1 MYGTVREVS
10 GRCDG
15 SPSQTLGVEAKE
27 AAMIGRI
34 WHGWTRP
41 QNAEAYQRYL
51 EGEIL
56 SDIRSGRE
64 GFEGTYVLRREDRDQ
79 VEFLTLTL
87 WDSMEAIQT
96 LVGEDH
102 EAAYL
107 PDEERRLLDRFEER
121 VVHYQVVLAGV
132 TDRADSVEIPQVF
145 LGGQGHGRPESST
158 DAGPSDADA
167 DA

>member
-1 MYGTVREVS
+1 M
-10 GRCDG
+10 
-15 SPSQTLGVEAKE
+15 EARE

-56 SDIRSGRE
+56 PDIRSRRE
-64 GFEGTYVLRREDRDQ
+64 GFKGAYVLRREDRDQ

-87 WDSMEAIQT
+87 WDSMDAIQT

-121 VVHYQVVLAGV
+121 VVHYEVVLAGV
-132 TDRADSVEIPQVF
+132 TDRRDSVEIPQVF
-145 LGGQGHGRPESST
+145 LGGRGHGRPESST

>member
-1 MYGTVREVS
+1 
-10 GRCDG
+10 
-15 SPSQTLGVEAKE
+15 
-27 AAMIGRI
+27 MIGRI

-41 QNAEAYQRYL
+41 QNAEAYQHYL

-56 SDIRSGRE
+56 PDLRSRTG
-64 GFEGTYVLRREDRDQ
+64 GLKGAYVLRREEGDQ

-87 WDSMEAIQT
+87 WDSMEAVQRV
-96 LVGEDH
+96 VGEDH

-132 TDRADSVEIPQVF
+132 TDRRDFVETPSVF
-145 LGGQGHGRPESST
+145 LGGRGHGRPESST
-158 DAGPSDADA
+158 HAGPSDADA
-167 DA
+167 GA

>member
-1 MYGTVREVS
+1 
-10 GRCDG
+10 
-15 SPSQTLGVEAKE
+15 
-27 AAMIGRI
+27 MIGRI

>member
-1 MYGTVREVS
+1 VW
-10 GRCDG
+10 
-15 SPSQTLGVEAKE
+15 GVEAKE
-27 AAMIGRI
+27 AEMIGRI
-34 WHGWTRP
+34 WHGWTTP
-41 QNAEAYQRYL
+41 QNAEAYRRYL

-56 SDIRSGRE
+56 PDIRSRTG
-64 GFEGTYVLRREDRDQ
+64 GFKGAYVLRREDGDQ

-87 WDSMEAIQT
+87 WDSMEAVQRV
-96 LVGEDH
+96 VGEDH

-132 TDRADSVEIPQVF
+132 TDRRDFVEIPPVGLVF
-145 LGGQGHGRPESST
+145 LGRRGQGRPESST

-167 DA
+167 GA

>member
-1 MYGTVREVS
+1 MGRERAVR
-10 GRCDG
+10 R
-15 SPSQTLGVEAKE
+15 QTAHRGWGMEAKE

-34 WHGWTRP
+34 WHGWTTP
-41 QNAEAYQRYL
+41 QNAEAYERYL
-51 EGEIL
+51 EDEIHA
-56 SDIRSGRE
+56 DIRSGRE
-64 GFEGTYVLRREDRDQ
+64 GFKGTYVLRREDRDQ

-121 VVHYQVVLAGV
+121 VVHYQVVLAKV
-132 TDRADSVEIPQVF
+132 TDRRGSVEIPQVF
-145 LGGQGHGRPESST
+145 LGGRGHGQPGSST
-158 DAGPSDADA
+158 DAGPSNDDAGA
-167 DA
+167 

>member
-1 MYGTVREVS
+1 M
-10 GRCDG
+10 
-15 SPSQTLGVEAKE
+15 EAKE
-27 AAMIGRI
+27 AEMIGRI
-34 WHGWTRP
+34 WHGWSRP

-56 SDIRSGRE
+56 PDIRSRKE
-64 GFEGTYVLRREDRDQ
+64 GVKGAYVLRREDGER
-79 VEFLTLTL
+79 VEFLTLML

-121 VVHYQVVLAGV
+121 VVHYQVVLGEV
-132 TDRADSVEIPQVF
+132 TDGRDVVENP
-145 LGGQGHGRPESST
+145 
-158 DAGPSDADA
+158 
-167 DA
+167 

>member
-1 MYGTVREVS
+1 
-10 GRCDG
+10 
-15 SPSQTLGVEAKE
+15 
-27 AAMIGRI
+27 MIGRI
-34 WHGWTRP
+34 WHGWTRL

-56 SDIRSGRE
+56 SDIRSRRG
-64 GFEGTYVLRREDRDQ
+64 GYKGAYVLRREDRDQ

-96 LVGEDH
+96 LVGKDH

-107 PDEERRLLDRFEER
+107 PDEERRLLDHFEER

-132 TDRADSVEIPQVF
+132 TDGRDFVEVPQVF
-145 LGGQGHGRPESST
+145 LEGRGRGRPESST
-158 DAGPSDADA
+158 DAGPSNADA
-167 DA
+167 GT